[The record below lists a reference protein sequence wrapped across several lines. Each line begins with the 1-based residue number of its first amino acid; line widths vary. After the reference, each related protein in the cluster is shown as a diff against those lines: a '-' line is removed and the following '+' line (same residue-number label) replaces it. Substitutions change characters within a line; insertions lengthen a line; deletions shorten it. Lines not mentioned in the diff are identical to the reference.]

1 MKRGKSKNLRFLAG
15 FGTESQRLSRL
26 SRLFRLFE
34 KIFGFVKF
42 WRIYL
47 VLIGKEVDGRCRP
60 LQKMSAKKNCGI

>member
-1 MKRGKSKNLRFLAG
+1 MEKEKYQNLRFLAG
-15 FGTESQRLSRL
+15 FGTKSQRL

-42 WRIYL
+42 WRICL
-47 VLIGKEVDGRCRP
+47 VLIDKEVDGRCRP

>member
-1 MKRGKSKNLRFLAG
+1 MKREKSKNLWFLAG
-15 FGTESQRLSRL
+15 FWTESQRL

-42 WRIYL
+42 WRICL